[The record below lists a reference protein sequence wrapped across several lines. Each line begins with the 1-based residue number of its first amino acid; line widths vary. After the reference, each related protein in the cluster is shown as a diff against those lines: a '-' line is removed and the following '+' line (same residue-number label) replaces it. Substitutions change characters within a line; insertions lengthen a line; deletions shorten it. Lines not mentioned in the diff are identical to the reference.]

1 MPQPGDEP
9 VPGYRL
15 EHLLG
20 RGQYGEV
27 WKTATPGRSNI
38 ALKFLD
44 LTGRQGRKEFRSA
57 QRVKQIRHAHLMPVV
72 AIWFLDADGK
82 LLTDDA
88 MESISDEETKP
99 VETIALSVVAD
110 TRPPAKMIIATPLG
124 DMTLRDRL
132 GECRAQGRE
141 GIPVEELIDY
151 MHEAAKGIDYLN
163 SEQHDWRGSHVGV
176 QHCDIKPD
184 NIMLVGG
191 SVVICD
197 FGVAQVL
204 ADYGG
209 GIQATSLSG
218 SPAYMAPEAFEA
230 KPSRTSDQYS
240 LACTYYE
247 LRTGQLPF
255 HGNTFAAVYEAHRY
269 GKLDFLL
276 VPPAEQAVLR
286 RATNPNS
293 DKRFASSA
301 DFVQALHDATGGG
314 DRKGVPTW
322 VAVLSSAIA
331 AVCMLFGLG
340 LWYWQ
345 ARPVELT
352 LTFDKPNA
360 KLRIVDEEF
369 SADDNGKLTVEV
381 PQDEPVEIVAIG
393 NEDRTDS
400 TWTIQPA
407 EFAKK
412 REFAFTIPYTAAYYA
427 DEATRLVAIGQLDNA
442 SDAYVKAIQAEPDHY
457 ARLPEPAL
465 LEMPA
470 LLWGDC
476 LQVTPKGDALIAG
489 GKDGVIRRW
498 PITSAGIQGKPQEL
512 YDHDGAAVT
521 NVVVT
526 EKLTASTCDMGSV
539 RIKQGNRIEQLVE
552 GAGLEI
558 DLTATH
564 DGTALVAAIPESLTT
579 KVFAWDTT
587 SNDIKGTHRD
597 IGMQPGEFPRLVGVN
612 DESVVLA
619 TKDQEALI
627 WQWNVSAATHIELGR
642 QQNEVLCLTA
652 ASNGRRIAY
661 AGVANSG
668 ADSPEA
674 ALVDVETHTA
684 YQLASRQS
692 DSILAC
698 ALDDEGRLLATAERM
713 GGFDETGT
721 VILWRP
727 STASGIAT
735 TDRALEFDKNLGDVS
750 ALVISHGLKWLVAGH
765 EKGTVTLWYIADS
778 KLAPFMTFGSGDRV
792 VALRITPD
800 ERWLITGARDG
811 HTLIFDLRRL
821 EMLHNAFE
829 RAKITPKVG
838 EDKIT
843 LHDRPAPRAL
853 RSLWAG
859 AGTVFRLPYRPTA

>member
-27 WKTATPGRSNI
+27 WKATTPGRSSI

-72 AIWFLDADGK
+72 AIWFLDADGH

-99 VETIALSVVAD
+99 IETIALSAMTD

-132 GECRAQGRE
+132 GECVAAGQS
-141 GIPVEELIDY
+141 GIPVQELVDY
-151 MHEAAKGIDYLN
+151 MHEASKGIDYLN

-197 FGVAQVL
+197 FGVAQVY

-230 KPSRTSDQYS
+230 RPSRTSDQYS
-240 LACTYYE
+240 LAVTYYE
-247 LRTGQLPF
+247 LRTGQLPL
-255 HGNTFAAVYEAHRY
+255 HGNSFAAVYEAHKY
-269 GKLDFLL
+269 GKLDFSL

-293 DKRFASSA
+293 DRRFGSSA
-301 DFVQALHDATGGG
+301 DFVQALRDATGDGH
-314 DRKGVPTW
+314 KGVPAW
-322 VAVLSSAIA
+322 VALLSSVIA
-331 AVCMLFGLG
+331 AACLLGGLG
-340 LWYWQ
+340 FWYWQ
-345 ARPVELT
+345 SKPVELT
-352 LTFDKPNA
+352 LTFDTPNA
-360 KLRIVDEEF
+360 KIQIAEQVF
-369 SADDNGKLTVEV
+369 TADDTGKLAVEV
-381 PQDEPVEIVAIG
+381 PQDAPVEIVAAG
-393 NEDRTDS
+393 NDDHTDS

-407 EFAKK
+407 DFEKK
-412 REFAFTIPYTAAYYA
+412 REFEFKIPFTAAHHA
-427 DEATRLVAIGQLDNA
+427 SEATRLVALGQLNKA
-442 SDAYVKAIQAEPDHY
+442 VDAYTEAIRAEPDQY

-465 LEMPA
+465 LEMPPM
-470 LLWGDC
+470 LWGDC
-476 LQVTPKGDALIAG
+476 LQITPKGDALVAG
-489 GKDGVIRRW
+489 GKDGVVRQW
-498 PITSAGIQGKPQEL
+498 PVTADGIQNKPQEL
-512 YDHDGAAVT
+512 YNHDGASVT
-521 NVVVT
+521 NVVVAD
-526 EKLTASTCDMGSV
+526 KLTASTCDLGSV
-539 RIKQGNRIEQLVE
+539 WVKRGNRVEQLVD
-552 GAGLEI
+552 GGI
-558 DLTATH
+558 DIDIAATH
-564 DGTALVAAIPESLTT
+564 DESALVAAIAESLMT
-579 KVFAWDTT
+579 KVVAWDAN
-587 SNDIKGTHRD
+587 SDNVKNSRRD
-597 IGMQPGEFPRLVGVN
+597 IGEQPGEFPRLVGTSG
-612 DESVVLA
+612 ESVVLA
-619 TKDQEALI
+619 SKDQEALV
-627 WQWNVSAATHIELGR
+627 WQWKIGASTHEELGR

-652 ASNGRRIAY
+652 AADGRRIAY

-668 ADSPEA
+668 IGTPEA
-674 ALVDVETHTA
+674 AIVDIETHTV

-713 GGFDETGT
+713 GGFDESGT

-727 STASGIAT
+727 NTASGIAT
-735 TDRALEFDKNLGDVS
+735 TERALQFDKNLGDVS
-750 ALVISHGLKWLVAGH
+750 ALVISRGSKWIAAGH
-765 EKGTVTLWYIADS
+765 EKGGVTLWYAADS
-778 KLAPFMTFGSGDRV
+778 KPAPFMNFGNGDRV

-800 ERWLITGARDG
+800 QRWLITGARDG
-811 HTLIFDLRRL
+811 RTLIFDLRRL
-821 EMLHNAFE
+821 EMLQKAFE
-829 RAKITPKVG
+829 RTKVAPKLG
-838 EDKIT
+838 EDKVT
-843 LHDRPAPRAL
+843 
-853 RSLWAG
+853 
-859 AGTVFRLPYRPTA
+859 